1 MGSIFFILFILND
14 FKNVSVTFDLLNE
27 GLTTSASTPAVDWDG
42 VHVFLRYQSE
52 ESLYYASINRRDNKV
67 IIKKKVPG
75 GSSNGGTYYNLSTL
89 NSSSVSY
96 GSWQK
101 VKASVKDNSDG
112 SVTIQLFANDK
123 LVASATDNGSVGGAP
138 IRNQGKV
145 GIRADNTNAK
155 FKNFTVTSI

>member
-1 MGSIFFILFILND
+1 MVG
-14 FKNVSVTFDLLNE
+14 
-27 GLTTSASTPAVDWDG
+27 G
-42 VHVFLRYQSE
+42 VRGY
-52 ESLYYASINRRDNKV
+52 YYASINRRDNKV

-123 LVASATDNGSVGGAP
+123 LVASAIDNGSVGGAP